1 MTNSRSRRVTA
12 LPARVPD
19 LPPAVLAR
27 MQDHLR
33 EADFPVRGLAAAMQ
47 DFFARLN
54 AAGLPPE
61 LVTPDVY
68 AAVGTSRSRLRALIT
83 GLRAFAP
90 EVPLAP
96 AAEVT
101 RHWDAWLN
109 ARYGA
114 KPKKP
119 RASPLQGLPV
129 TAWPEGW
136 QAAVPMLERTV
147 RPYGRA
153 LRPLAPKTRASV
165 ISAVGLLAASRD
177 WAAGQGVVIPAH
189 PSAELFEAYERY
201 LLLER
206 DVSVR
211 SAGDYCERLRL
222 FFLRAGLFNEASLG
236 ALDDILG
243 ALREAAG
250 DETPGKQAVLRTFR
264 QRFHVGDVLHK
275 ARALAAQAAA
285 LPGHSTAALRLHQTA
300 LSYAFLVNTGD
311 RQGDLRLARIGHE
324 IIRGPDGLWRHD
336 LRQGK
341 SGRRKQ
347 MEVLWPGTCALL
359 DAHLLADRPAWQI
372 ESRVAELDGLN
383 LLTLS
388 HAVLHKG
395 FLNRRL
401 EEDFQLADRP
411 DDQESPRLT
420 GHLIRTLIVDAIRR
434 ARPDAI
440 WAAQHMLGHAERTMQ
455 EVYRS
460 DFRESEAVMRMD
472 AYLAR
477 IDMALGGPA
486 GRC

>member
-1 MTNSRSRRVTA
+1 MTDARSRKVAA

-27 MQDHLR
+27 MQGHLR
-33 EADFPVRGLAAAMQ
+33 EAEFPVRGLAAAMQ

-54 AAGLPPE
+54 AAGLSPE
-61 LVTPDVY
+61 LVTPDIY

-96 AAEVT
+96 AAEAT
-101 RHWDAWLN
+101 RRWDAWLN

-114 KPKKP
+114 KPEKP

-129 TAWPEGW
+129 TAWPEAW
-136 QAAVPMLERTV
+136 QRAVPALDRSV
-147 RPYGRA
+147 RPYGYP
-153 LRPLAPKTRASV
+153 LRPLGVKTRASV

-177 WAAGQGVVIPAH
+177 WAADQGVVVPDH

-206 DVSVR
+206 NLSLR
-211 SAGDYCERLRL
+211 TAGDYCERLQL

-243 ALREAAG
+243 ALREAAS
-250 DETPGKQAVLRTFR
+250 DETPGKQAVLRAFR
-264 QRFHVGDVLHK
+264 QRFHLGDVLHK
-275 ARALAAQAAA
+275 ATALAAQAAT
-285 LPGHSTAALRLHQTA
+285 LPGHSTAALRLRQTA
-300 LSYAFLVNTGD
+300 LSYAFLMNTGD
-311 RQGDLRLARIGHE
+311 RQGDLRLARIGQE
-324 IIRGPDGLWRHD
+324 IVRGPDGLWRHD

-341 SGRRKQ
+341 SGRRK
-347 MEVLWPGTCALL
+347 EIETLWPGTSALL

-372 ESRVAELDGLN
+372 ESRVVELDGLN

-388 HAVLHKG
+388 DADLHKG

-401 EEDFQLADRP
+401 EKDFQLADAS
-411 DDQESPRLT
+411 DDQDSPRLT
-420 GHLIRTLIVDAIRR
+420 GHLLRTLIVDAIRR
-434 ARPDAI
+434 TRPDAL
-440 WAAQHMLGHAERTMQ
+440 WAAQYMLGHAERTMQ

-472 AYLAR
+472 AILAR
-477 IDMALGGPA
+477 IEATGAELAPLE
-486 GRC
+486 

>member
-1 MTNSRSRRVTA
+1 MTDTRSRKVAA
-12 LPARVPD
+12 LPPRVPD

-33 EADFPVRGLAAAMQ
+33 EKELPARGLAAAMQ
-47 DFFARLN
+47 DFYARLN

-61 LVTPDVY
+61 LVTPDIY

-101 RHWDAWLN
+101 RRWDAWLN
-109 ARYGA
+109 ARYNA
-114 KPKKP
+114 KPHKP
-119 RASPLQGLPV
+119 RASPLQGLPL
-129 TAWPEGW
+129 TAWPEAW
-136 QAAVPMLERTV
+136 QSAVPMLERTV
-147 RPYGRA
+147 RPYGTP
-153 LRPLAPKTRASV
+153 LRPLGLKTRASI

-177 WAAGQGVVIPAH
+177 WAAGQGVVVPDH

-206 DVSVR
+206 QVSFR
-211 SAGDYCERLRL
+211 SGGDYCERLRM
-222 FFLRAGLFNEASLG
+222 FFLRAGLFNETSLA

-243 ALREAAG
+243 ALREAAS
-250 DETPGKQAVLRTFR
+250 DETPGKQAVLRAFR
-264 QRFHVGDVLHK
+264 QRFQLGDVLHK
-275 ARALAAQAAA
+275 AKALTAQAAA
-285 LPGHSTAALRLHQTA
+285 LPGHSVEALRLRQTA
-300 LSYAFLVNTGD
+300 LLYAFLVNTGD
-311 RQGDLRLARIGHE
+311 RQGDLRLARIGQE
-324 IIRGPDGLWRHD
+324 IVRGPDGIWRHD

-341 SGRRKQ
+341 SGRRKE
-347 MEVLWPGTCALL
+347 MEALWPGTCALL

-372 ESRVAELDGLN
+372 ENRVAELDGLN

-388 HAVLHKG
+388 ETVLHKG

-401 EEDFQLADRP
+401 EEDFQLAAAP
-411 DDQESPRLT
+411 DEPDTPKLT

-434 ARPDAI
+434 ARPDAL

-460 DFRESEAVMRMD
+460 DFRESEAVLRMD
-472 AYLAR
+472 ETLAR
-477 IDMALGGPA
+477 IEAAPG
-486 GRC
+486 